1 MKQSNFDLRSSNFD
15 LVLSYL
21 ITAVIG
27 MDFSF
32 PLTAFLTSFSQDH
45 LSSFAQLEGEC
56 LPVNFFLTL
65 SFCDKK
71 VLWYIGKWLVKV
83 RSTRSYPII
92 YRKSLFSG
100 CFCFT
105 FQIWIKNSTKILK
118 RKRDFRFFRYRYGL
132 VSTFL
137 IFWRSAYL

>member
-45 LSSFAQLEGEC
+45 LSSFAQLEGEG

-71 VLWYIGKWLVKV
+71 VL
-83 RSTRSYPII
+83 
-92 YRKSLFSG
+92 
-100 CFCFT
+100 
-105 FQIWIKNSTKILK
+105 
-118 RKRDFRFFRYRYGL
+118 
-132 VSTFL
+132 
-137 IFWRSAYL
+137 